1 MCPANLT
8 CLCLCLCRVARDGAV
23 KALCLSAQPVAVAA
37 LLPML
42 LTCQD
47 EASREQQRDR
57 DRDRELGQVVLWEAL
72 RRAAHLDD
80 AAADVVLRMLLKR

>member
-1 MCPANLT
+1 M
-8 CLCLCLCRVARDGAV
+8 

-42 LTCQD
+42 LSCRD
-47 EASREQQRDR
+47 EASGAQQRER
-57 DRDRELGQVVLWEAL
+57 ERELGQVVLWEAL